1 MTCKWGLQ
9 SPFRNKFS
17 INTQIKKA
25 NEMCLAL
32 QNVALFVSKSFVV
45 VWILINDPCLCHME
59 TCTVELQGLQKTWT
73 HANRC
78 VLLKTQSQYLLLF
91 WRFRTL
97 EPRHL
102 TLTFRLGY
110 DLLQLGGCSM
120 GWWRLALD
128 MRVSLDWKRQRTK
141 SRWQRTA
148 GLQVCSFHSLVNES
162 WALQW
167 VCEIPPGLLP
177 PSGQFGWLNPPHSKV
192 THTWYWHQD
201 A

>member
-1 MTCKWGLQ
+1 MPCFRKCRPFCQQKFCSGMNLDKWSLSLPHGDKR
-9 SPFRNKFS
+9 S
-17 INTQIKKA
+17 
-25 NEMCLAL
+25 
-32 QNVALFVSKSFVV
+32 VV
-45 VWILINDPCLCHME
+45 P
-59 TCTVELQGLQKTWT
+59 CTVELQGLQKTWT
-73 HANRC
+73 HANGC
-78 VLLKTQSQYLLLF
+78 VLPKTQSQYLLLF
-91 WRFRTL
+91 WCFRTL

-102 TLTFRLGY
+102 TLTFRLGC
-110 DLLQLGGCSM
+110 DLLQLGGRSM

-177 PSGQFGWLNPPHSKV
+177 PSGQFGWLNPTHSKV